1 MSNKYVILLNVLDK
15 ISLEAPLKYKFYRP
29 NESDDDYLEKKNQAR
44 SRALIHLYLK
54 VKF

>member
-1 MSNKYVILLNVLDK
+1 MYNKYEILLNILDK
-15 ISLEAPLKYKFYRP
+15 ISLEAPLENKFYRP
-29 NESDDDYLEKKNQAR
+29 SESDYNFLEKKNQAR